1 MVLTLLSKIIDY
13 KCEGLFLDS
22 LLHWWHTSVKII
34 RQKAAE
40 WWLSGVGGREEWG
53 SYYLIVMA
61 FVS

>member
-22 LLHWWHTSVKII
+22 LLHWWHTLVKII
-34 RQKAAE
+34 EAE
-40 WWLSGVGGREEWG
+40 SRMVVFRGWREGRMG
-53 SYYLIVMA
+53 SYYLMGIA